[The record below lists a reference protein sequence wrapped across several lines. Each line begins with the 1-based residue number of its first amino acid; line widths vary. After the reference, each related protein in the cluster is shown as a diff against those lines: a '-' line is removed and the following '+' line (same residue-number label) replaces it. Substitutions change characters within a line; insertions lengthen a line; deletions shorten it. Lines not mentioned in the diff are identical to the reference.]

1 MPCATT
7 GIVVKKTLILL
18 AIAFGVYY
26 LVTEPVGAADAV
38 SQTATALGDGFDAVV
53 RFFARLFD

>member
-1 MPCATT
+1 M
-7 GIVVKKTLILL
+7 VKKTLILL

>member
-7 GIVVKKTLILL
+7 GIVVKKVLVLL

-38 SQTATALGDGFDAVV
+38 SQTVSALGDGFDAVV